1 MRNLMHESQSRLRI
15 AEKFPLSQ
23 VLNDRKTVMTNRG
36 SLTQVIKIEGK
47 NYSGISEEEMAGFF
61 DKRKAFFDN
70 LGQNVSVTIFA
81 LRKRVSVAQDIVDLG
96 NDYANEVNRLRY
108 EDFKTIYRTELY
120 LVVKLAIP
128 TGLISK
134 LGMTSKGN
142 SLEWEKIHLKR
153 VELESKVSEISK
165 MLESYSPKLLLQ
177 QPLYSYNLLDFWSY
191 LINAGKTFP
200 TPMHSQF
207 LGRTIGLTD
216 LEFRQKDGVIKAYDA
231 NGERYAAILGINIY
245 PQETYSAMLDML
257 MQIRHPFT
265 IMQQVIP
272 QDQEE
277 TKVGIQK
284 KINSM
289 QSIAETPIVGSTFMG
304 LRMGELSE
312 MGNLVEAGD
321 IRIIQHTLSIFVYGT
336 SEEDLAEGIR
346 KIRSA
351 LAPHGLSLII
361 EKMHM
366 ENAFWAQFPDNEPL
380 NEPRRYEVTTHNVS
394 DFVTFATSYEGLD
407 RCAFGNHGVALF
419 KTREDTQFSF
429 TFHANPGEQAPGH
442 TMLIG
447 PTGGGK
453 SVLAMNLLMNCLKY
467 QDENFGHPLRMLMFD
482 SGQGLEIPIKAFGGE
497 YINLRDP
504 TSLPMNPM
512 MLEDTNG
519 NRMFLNEWLAMLA
532 GGAESL
538 NEDEKN
544 LISRAIEEVLSLPR
558 AERGLGAT
566 RSVLLE
572 RGKNDIQT
580 IYNRVKRW
588 MPSDQDGKADQIY
601 APLFNGTTDA
611 LKFDKRM
618 VGFDMAAHLKNKE
631 ILAPLAAYI
640 FHAFNSTVDQ
650 ATGPHIFFVDEMQ
663 QYLQN
668 DIFAPFILK
677 VVREARKRNGVF
689 FGAVQEPSIL
699 IHNKNGQAVAENL
712 VTFIVMKNSR
722 ARAEEYQT
730 LGFTD
735 REIDWIKTPTT
746 GYEVLVKRAGGE
758 SVIIN
763 TDLRSLGGYLNLFS
777 GKLDDVYLANKIY
790 KQNPD
795 GWIQQYL
802 SQKQERARA

>member
-1 MRNLMHESQSRLRI
+1 MRNLMRESQGRLMI
-15 AEKFPLSQ
+15 ADKFPLSQ
-23 VLNDRKTVMTNRG
+23 VLNDKKTVLTNRG
-36 SLTQVIKIEGK
+36 SLTQVIKVEGK
-47 NYSGISEEEMAGFF
+47 NYSGISEEELAGFF

-70 LGQNVSVTIFA
+70 LSQNVSVTIYA
-81 LRKRVSVAQDIVDLG
+81 LRKRVSVAQDMVDLG
-96 NDYANEVNRLRY
+96 NDYANEVCRLRY
-108 EDFKTIYRTELY
+108 EDFKIIYRTELY
-120 LVVKLAIP
+120 LAVKLAMP
-128 TGLISK
+128 SGLTGK
-134 LGMTSKGN
+134 LGMSSRGAT
-142 SLEWEKIHLKR
+142 LEWEKIHLKR

-165 MLESYSPKLLLQ
+165 LLESYSPKTLIH
-177 QPLYSYNLLDFWSY
+177 QPHYSFNLLDFWSY
-191 LINAGKTFP
+191 LINAGKSFP
-200 TPMHSQF
+200 VPAHSQF

-216 LEFRQKDGVIKAYDA
+216 LEFNQKDGVIKAYDLD
-231 NGERYAAILGINIY
+231 GERCAAILGINIY

-272 QDQEE
+272 QDQEAV
-277 TKVGIQK
+277 KVGIQK

-289 QSIAETPIVGSTFMG
+289 QSIAEAPLVGSTFMG

-321 IRIIQHTLSIFVYGT
+321 IRIIQHTLSIIVYGS

-407 RCAFGNHGVALF
+407 RCAFGNHGVSLF

-429 TFHANPGEQAPGH
+429 TFHAAPGEQAPGH

-453 SVLAMNLLMNCLKY
+453 SVLAMSLLMNCLKF
-467 QDENFGHPLRMLMFD
+467 QDESFGQPLRMLVFD
-482 SGQGLEIPIKAFGGE
+482 SGQGLRIPVKAFGGE
-497 YINLRDP
+497 YMDMQNP
-504 TSLPMNPM
+504 ESLPMNPM
-512 MLEDTNG
+512 MMEDTAG
-519 NRMFLNEWLAMLA
+519 NRMFLNEWIAMLA
-532 GGAESL
+532 GGLDTL

-544 LISRAIEEVLSLPR
+544 LINKAIEEVLSLPR
-558 AERGLGAT
+558 GERSLGAT

-572 RGKNDIQT
+572 RGRNDTQT
-580 IYNRVKRW
+580 LYNRVKRW
-588 MPSDQDGKADQIY
+588 MPSEQDGKFDMLY
-601 APLFNGTTDA
+601 AAFFNGTTDA

-618 VGFDMAAHLKNKE
+618 VAFDMAVHLKNKDV
-631 ILAPLAAYI
+631 LAPLAAYI
-640 FHAFNSTVDQ
+640 FHGFNNTINQ
-650 ATGPHIFFVDEMQ
+650 ASGPHIFFVDEMQ

-699 IHNKNGQAVAENL
+699 IHNKNGQAIAENL

-735 REIDWIKTPTT
+735 REIDWIKTPTA

-763 TDLRSLGGYLNLFS
+763 TDLRSLGVHLNLFS
-777 GKLDDVYLANKIY
+777 GKLDDVMRAEQFYKADNTTWVERYL
-790 KQNPD
+790 
-795 GWIQQYL
+795 G
-802 SQKQERARA
+802 SKQERARA

>member
-1 MRNLMHESQSRLRI
+1 MRNLLRESQSRLRI
-15 AEKFPLSQ
+15 AEKFPLTQ
-23 VLNDRKTVMTNRG
+23 VLNDQKTILTNRG
-36 SLTQVIKIEGK
+36 SLTQVIKVEGK
-47 NYSGISEEEMAGFF
+47 NYSGISEDELAGFF

-70 LGQNVSVTIFA
+70 LGQNVSVTIYA
-81 LRKRVSVAQDIVDLG
+81 LRKRVSVEQDLVDLG
-96 NDYANEVNRLRY
+96 NDYANAVNRLRY
-108 EDFKTIYRTELY
+108 DDFKIIYRTELY
-120 LVVKLAIP
+120 LAVRLAMP
-128 TGLISK
+128 NGLTDK
-134 LGMTSKGN
+134 LGLGSRGG

-165 MLESYSPKLLLQ
+165 LLESYSPKPLLH
-177 QPLYSYNLLDFWSY
+177 QPHYSYNLLDFWSY
-191 LINAGKTFP
+191 LINAGKSFP
-200 TPMHSQF
+200 VPPHSQF

-216 LEFRQKDGVIKAYDA
+216 LEFRQGDGVIKAYDLD
-231 NGERYAAILGINIY
+231 GERCAAILGINIY

-289 QSIAETPIVGSTFMG
+289 QSIAETPIVGSTFLG
-304 LRMGELSE
+304 LRMGELAE

-321 IRIIQHTLSIFVYGT
+321 IRIIQHTLSVIVYGA

-346 KIRSA
+346 KIRST
-351 LAPHGLSLII
+351 LAPHGLSLIV

-380 NEPRRYEVTTHNVS
+380 NEPRRYQVTTHNVS
-394 DFVTFATSYEGLD
+394 DFITFATSYEGLD

-429 TFHANPGEQAPGH
+429 TFHAAPGEQAPGH
-442 TMLIG
+442 TILIG

-453 SVLAMNLLMNCLKY
+453 SVLAMNLLMNCLKF
-467 QDENFGHPLRMLMFD
+467 QDETFGHPLRMLVFD
-482 SGQGLEIPIKAFGGE
+482 SGQGLKIPVRAFGGE
-497 YINLRDP
+497 YIDAGNPDN
-504 TSLPMNPM
+504 LPMNPL
-512 MLEDTNG
+512 MLEDTQN
-519 NRMFLNEWLAMLA
+519 NRMFLNEWIAMLA
-532 GGAESL
+532 GGMESL
-538 NEDEKN
+538 NEDDKN
-544 LISRAIEEVLSLPR
+544 LINKAVEEVMGLPR

-572 RGKNDIQT
+572 RGRNDDQT
-580 IYNRVKRW
+580 LYNRIKRW
-588 MPSDQDGKADQIY
+588 MVSEQTGRGESLFADF
-601 APLFNGTTDA
+601 FNGSTDA

-618 VGFDMAAHLKNKE
+618 VAFDMAFSLKNKD
-631 ILAPLAAYI
+631 ILAPLSAYI

-650 ATGPHIFFVDEMQ
+650 ASGPHVFFVDEMQ

-689 FGAVQEPSIL
+689 FGAVQEPGVL
-699 IHNKNGQAVAENL
+699 IHNKNGQAIAENL

-735 REIDWIKTPTT
+735 REIDWIKTPTS

-763 TDLRSLGGYLNLFS
+763 TDLKSLGTHLHLFS
-777 GKLDDVYLANKIY
+777 GKLDDVIRAQQLYDAGPETWVEKFLA
-790 KQNPD
+790 
-795 GWIQQYL
+795 
-802 SQKQERARA
+802 SKQERMAA

>member
-1 MRNLMHESQSRLRI
+1 MRSLMRESQSRLRI

-23 VLNDRKTVMTNRG
+23 VLNDRKTILTNRC

-47 NYSGISEEEMAGFF
+47 NYSGISEDELAGFF

-70 LGQNVSVTIFA
+70 LGQNVSVTIYA
-81 LRKRVSVAQDIVDLG
+81 LRKRVSVAQEMVDLG
-96 NDYANEVNRLRY
+96 NDHANQVNRLRHD
-108 EDFKTIYRTELY
+108 DFKIIYRTELY
-120 LVVKLAIP
+120 LAVKLAMP
-128 TGLISK
+128 NGLTGK
-134 LGMTSKGN
+134 LGMTSRGGG
-142 SLEWEKIHLKR
+142 LEWEKIHLKR
-153 VELESKVSEISK
+153 VELESKVSEICK
-165 MLESYSPKLLLQ
+165 LLESYSPKLMLHE
-177 QPLYSYNLLDFWSY
+177 PIYSYNLLDFWSY
-191 LINAGKTFP
+191 LINAGKSFP
-200 TPMHSQF
+200 VPPHSQF

-216 LEFRQKDGVIKAYDA
+216 LEFRQADGVIKAYDLD
-231 NGERYAAILGINIY
+231 GERCAAILGINIY
-245 PQETYSAMLDML
+245 PQETYSPMLDML

-265 IMQQVIP
+265 LLQQVIP

-321 IRIIQHTLSIFVYGT
+321 IRIIQHTLSIIVYGS

-351 LAPHGLSLII
+351 LAPHGLSLIV

-380 NEPRRYEVTTHNVS
+380 NEPRRYQVTTHNVS

-419 KTREDTQFSF
+419 KTREDTQFNF

-453 SVLAMNLLMNCLKY
+453 SVMAMNLLMNCLKY
-467 QDENFGHPLRMLMFD
+467 QDENFGQPLRMLIFD
-482 SGQGLEIPIKAFGGE
+482 SGNGLRIPVKAFGGE
-497 YINLRDP
+497 YLDMRAP
-504 TSLPMNPM
+504 ESLPMNPM
-512 MLEDTNG
+512 MLEDNPD
-519 NRMFLNEWLAMLA
+519 NRMFLNEWIAMLA
-532 GGAESL
+532 GGLDSL
-538 NEDEKN
+538 DEDEKN
-544 LISRAIEEVLSLPR
+544 LISKAVEEVLSLPR
-558 AERGLGAT
+558 AERSLGAT

-572 RGKNDIQT
+572 RGRNDVQT
-580 IYNRVKRW
+580 LYNRVKRW
-588 MPSDQDGKADQIY
+588 MPSEQDGKFDMLY
-601 APLFNGTTDA
+601 AAFFNGATDA

-618 VGFDMAAHLKNKE
+618 VAFDMEYSLRNKDL
-631 ILAPLAAYI
+631 LAPLSAYI
-640 FHAFNSTVDQ
+640 FHAFNNTVNQ
-650 ATGPHIFFVDEMQ
+650 ASGPHIFFVDEMQ

-699 IHNKNGQAVAENL
+699 IHNKNGQAIAENL

-735 REIDWIKTPTT
+735 REIDWIKTPTA

-758 SVIIN
+758 SVIIS
-763 TDLRSLGGYLNLFS
+763 TDLRTLGSHLNLFS
-777 GKLDDVYLANKIY
+777 GKHDDVILAEKLF
-790 KQNPD
+790 KEEPAT
-795 GWIQQYL
+795 WVERYL
-802 SQKQERARA
+802 SGKQERARA

>member
-1 MRNLMHESQSRLRI
+1 LRNLMRESQSRLRI

-23 VLNDRKTVMTNRG
+23 VLNDQKTILTNRG

-47 NYSGISEEEMAGFF
+47 NYSGISEDELAGFF

-70 LGQNVSVTIFA
+70 LGQNVSVTIYA
-81 LRKRVSVAQDIVDLG
+81 LRKRVSVEQDLVDLG

-108 EDFKTIYRTELY
+108 DDFKIIYRTELY
-120 LVVKLAIP
+120 LAVKLALP
-128 TGLISK
+128 TGLTGK
-134 LGMTSKGN
+134 LGMTSKGGG
-142 SLEWEKIHLKR
+142 LEWEKIHLKR

-165 MLESYSPKLLLQ
+165 LLESYSPKLLLH
-177 QPLYSYNLLDFWSY
+177 QPHYSYNLLDFWSY
-191 LINAGKTFP
+191 LINAGKSFP
-200 TPMHSQF
+200 VPAHNQF

-216 LEFRQKDGVIKAYDA
+216 LEFRQNDGVIKAYDVD
-231 NGERYAAILGINIY
+231 GERYAAILGINMY

-265 IMQQVIP
+265 IMQQVIT

-321 IRIIQHTLSIFVYGT
+321 IRIIQHSLSVIVYGT

-351 LAPHGLSLII
+351 LAPHGLSLIV

-394 DFVTFATSYEGLD
+394 DFITFATSYEGLD

-429 TFHANPGEQAPGH
+429 TFHAAPSEQAPGH

-453 SVLAMNLLMNCLKY
+453 SVLAMSLLMNCLKY
-467 QDENFGHPLRMLMFD
+467 QDETFGQPLRMLIFD
-482 SGQGLEIPIKAFGGE
+482 SGQGLEIPVRAFGGE
-497 YINLRDP
+497 YIDLRNP
-504 TSLPMNPM
+504 ESLPMNPL
-512 MLEDTNG
+512 MLDDTPG
-519 NRMFLNEWLAMLA
+519 NRLFLNEWIAMLA
-532 GGAESL
+532 GGLESL
-538 NEDEKN
+538 SEDDKN
-544 LISRAIEEVLSLPR
+544 LINKAIEEVLNLPR
-558 AERGLGAT
+558 AERSLGAT

-572 RGKNDIQT
+572 RGKNDLQT
-580 IYNRVKRW
+580 LYNRVKRW
-588 MPSDQDGKADQIY
+588 MPSEQDGKFDMAY
-601 APLFNGTTDA
+601 AAFFNGTTDA

-618 VGFDMAAHLKNKE
+618 VAFDMASSLKNKD
-631 ILAPLAAYI
+631 ILAPISAYI
-640 FHAFNSTVDQ
+640 FHAFNSTVDH
-650 ATGPHIFFVDEMQ
+650 ASGPHIFFVDEMQ

-668 DIFAPFILK
+668 EIFAPFILK
-677 VVREARKRNGVF
+677 VVREARKRNGVL

-699 IHNKNGQAVAENL
+699 IHNKNGQAIAENL

-735 REIDWIKTPTT
+735 REIDWIKTPTA

-763 TDLRSLGGYLNLFS
+763 TDLKSLGHHINLFS
-777 GKLDDVYLANKIY
+777 GKLDDVWKANQFFNSDPHTWVEQFLGFKR
-790 KQNPD
+790 
-795 GWIQQYL
+795 
-802 SQKQERARA
+802 ERARA

>member
-1 MRNLMHESQSRLRI
+1 MRDLMRESRSRLRI

-23 VLNDRKTVMTNRG
+23 VLKDQKTVLTNRG
-36 SLTQVIKIEGK
+36 SLTQVIKVEGK
-47 NYSGISEEEMAGFF
+47 NYSGISEDELAGFF

-70 LGQNVSVTIFA
+70 LGQNVSVTIYA
-81 LRKRVSVAQDIVDLG
+81 LRKRVSVAQDMADLG
-96 NDYANEVNRLRY
+96 NDYANTVNRLRY
-108 EDFKTIYRTELY
+108 DDFKIIYRTELY
-120 LVVKLAIP
+120 IAVKLAMP
-128 TGLISK
+128 GGLTDR
-134 LGMTSKGN
+134 LGMASKGGGV
-142 SLEWEKIHLKR
+142 EWEKINLKR

-165 MLESYSPKLLLQ
+165 LLESYSPQLLLH
-177 QPLYSYNLLDFWSY
+177 QPHYSNNLLDFWSY
-191 LINAGKTFP
+191 LINAGKSFP
-200 TPMHSQF
+200 VPPHSQY

-216 LEFRQKDGVIKAYDA
+216 LEFRQKDGVIKAFDLD
-231 NGERYAAILGINIY
+231 GERYAAILGINIY

-265 IMQQVIP
+265 IMQQVLP

-321 IRIIQHTLSIFVYGT
+321 IRIIEHTLSILVYGT

-351 LAPHGLSLII
+351 LAPHGISLIV

-380 NEPRRYEVTTHNVS
+380 NEPRRYQVTTHNVS
-394 DFVTFATSYEGLD
+394 DFITFATSYEGLD

-419 KTREDTQFSF
+419 KTREDTQFNF
-429 TFHANPGEQAPGH
+429 TFHAAPGEQAPGH
-442 TMLIG
+442 TILIG

-453 SVLAMNLLMNCLKY
+453 SVLAMNLLMNCLKF
-467 QDENFGHPLRMLMFD
+467 QDETFGQPLRMLLFD
-482 SGQGLEIPIKAFGGE
+482 SGKGLKIPVLAFGGE
-497 YINLRDP
+497 YIDLNRADNM
-504 TSLPMNPM
+504 PMNPL
-512 MLEDTNG
+512 MLEDTQA
-519 NRMFLNEWLAMLA
+519 NRLFLNEWIAMLA
-532 GGAESL
+532 GGSETL
-538 NEDEKN
+538 DEADKN
-544 LISRAIEEVLSLPR
+544 LIGRAVKEVLGLPR
-558 AERGLGAT
+558 AERNLGAT

-572 RGKNDIQT
+572 RGKDDAET
-580 IYNRVKRW
+580 LYSRVKRW
-588 MPSDQDGKADQIY
+588 MPAEQIGKFEQGY
-601 APLFNGTTDA
+601 AAFFNGETDS
-611 LKFDKRM
+611 LKFEKRM
-618 VGFDMAAHLKNKE
+618 VAFDMAYSLKHKD
-631 ILAPLAAYI
+631 ILAPMSAYI
-640 FHAFNSTVDQ
+640 FHAFNSTIDH
-650 ATGPHIFFVDEMQ
+650 ASGPHIFFVDEMQ

-689 FGAVQEPSIL
+689 FGAVQEPGIL
-699 IHNKNGQAVAENL
+699 IHNKNGQAIAENL

-735 REIDWIKTPTT
+735 REIDWIKTPTA

-763 TDLRSLGGYLNLFS
+763 TDLKSLGTHLHLFS
-777 GKLDDVYLANKIY
+777 GKLDDVIRA
-790 KQNPD
+790 
-795 GWIQQYL
+795 QQLYDTEPQAWVERFL
-802 SQKQERARA
+802 NTKQERPHA